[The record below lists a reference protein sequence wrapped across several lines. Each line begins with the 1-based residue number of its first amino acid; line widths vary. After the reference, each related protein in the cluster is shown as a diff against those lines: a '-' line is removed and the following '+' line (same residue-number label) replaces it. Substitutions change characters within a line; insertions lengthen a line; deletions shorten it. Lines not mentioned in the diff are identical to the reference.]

1 MIQHFLHLFIRRT
14 HFWRTVSIS
23 EMAELY
29 SSRMLRVMAM
39 QMMGGFGIVY
49 LYQLGYGVQW
59 LAWYYVIYFGSRF
72 LMSPLVA
79 ITVARYG
86 PKHGT
91 LISNLLFVLAASLMA
106 LVPVWGIVALIL
118 LVPIGGFSRS
128 LYDVCYLVDFSKVKH
143 IEHSGKELGIMQ
155 IIERVMTAL
164 GPILGG
170 LVALFFGPIIMMIVA
185 AVLMLGSALPLFFTS
200 EPVKIHQKL
209 TLKHFNLKV
218 AWKPMIAQ
226 IAAGIDMNASGL
238 MWNMFIVVVVFGA
251 VSNSSYLQLGVLS
264 SVALF
269 ASIIISYMYGKLVD
283 SHKGRTLLKFSV
295 IGDSIVYL
303 LRPFAS
309 TPIQVAGINVANEV
323 VTTGYML
330 PATRGIFDTADGLP
344 GYRIVY
350 ITAMATMLVVG
361 DTVAMLLLAALLTF
375 MTDAQALT
383 NIYFLIAPMLLLIG
397 LHKTAVY
404 RRGILTR
411 FIHRV

>member
-1 MIQHFLHLFIRRT
+1 
-14 HFWRTVSIS
+14 
-23 EMAELY
+23 
-29 SSRMLRVMAM
+29 MAM

>member
-29 SSRMLRVMAM
+29 SSRMLRVLAM
-39 QMMGGFGIVY
+39 QMMGGFSAVY
-49 LYQLGYGVQW
+49 FYQLGYSLQW
-59 LAWYYVIYFGSRF
+59 LAWYFVIYFGTRV
-72 LMSPLVA
+72 LISPLIA
-79 ITVARYG
+79 LTVARYG

-91 LISNLLFVLAASLMA
+91 LISNILFVISAFIMAAI
-106 LVPVWGIVALIL
+106 PVWGIWGFIL
-118 LVPIGGFSRS
+118 LVPISGFSRS
-128 LYDVCYLVDFSKVKH
+128 LYDACYLVDFSKVKH
-143 IEHSGKELGIMQ
+143 VDHSGKELGIMQ
-155 IIERVMTAL
+155 IIERIMLAA

-170 LVALFFGPIIMMIVA
+170 VIALIFGPIIMILVA
-185 AVLMLGSALPLFFTS
+185 GALMLCSALPLFFTS
-200 EPVKIHQKL
+200 EPVKVHQKI
-209 TLKHFNLKV
+209 TLKHFNIKI
-218 AWKPMIAQ
+218 AWKPMVAQ
-226 IAAGIDMNASGL
+226 IAAGIDMNASGV

-283 SHKGRTLLKFSV
+283 SHKGRALLKFSV

-303 LRPFAS
+303 FRPFAS

-323 VTTGYML
+323 VTTGYIL

-361 DTVAMLLLAALLTF
+361 DTAAMLLLAALLTF
-375 MTDAQALT
+375 MTDTQALT
-383 NIYFLIAPMLLLIG
+383 NIYFLIAPVLLLIG
-397 LHKTAVY
+397 LHKTAIY

>member
-1 MIQHFLHLFIRRT
+1 MIQNLLHLFIRRT

-59 LAWYYVIYFGSRF
+59 LAWYYALYFGARF

-106 LVPVWGIVALIL
+106 LVPAWGIVALIL
-118 LVPIGGFSRS
+118 LIPVGGFSRS

-170 LVALFFGPIIMMIVA
+170 LIALFFGPVIMMIVA
-185 AVLMLGSALPLFFTS
+185 ALLMLSSALPLFFTS
-200 EPVKIHQKL
+200 EPVKVHQRL
-209 TLKHFNLKV
+209 TLKHFNMKV

-226 IAAGIDMNASGL
+226 IAAGIDMNASGV

-251 VSNSSYLQLGVLS
+251 VSNSSYLQLGILS

-283 SHKGRTLLKFSV
+283 NHKGRTLLKFSV

-303 LRPFAS
+303 FRPFAN

-323 VTTGYML
+323 VTTGYIL

-361 DTVAMLLLAALLTF
+361 DTAAMLLLAALLTF
-375 MTDAQALT
+375 MTDAQALA
-383 NIYFLIAPMLLLIG
+383 NIYFLIAPILLLIG
-397 LHKTAVY
+397 LHKTAIY